1 MPPATPSALP
11 GLSVSSHHVRAV
23 LLGAQRHGVDPAPL
37 LARAGLP
44 AELPA
49 RVPARRFGRLVG
61 TLWRRLD
68 DELIGFGEAP
78 SRFGTFATMAE
89 LVVRGSHDLREAL
102 HRGQDFYGLFPAG
115 PRFRLVE
122 PAARA
127 GGFAGELGG
136 GFAGEFRG
144 ELSGGVGGEFAGGLW
159 GGVGGGFAG
168 GLSGA
173 LSGECADEARI
184 EFDVSGYDDPVR
196 FGAET
201 TVVVTQRFAGWL
213 IGRRLGL
220 RRVEFGYPEPRHAP
234 EYAPLFRAPCV
245 FGAPR
250 TAVVFDRADLDAAVC
265 RDAAALRA
273 LLRRITTDVLVC
285 RDDHGTRTV
294 TTRVRHLIFA
304 ALPAGPVPPPEEIAH
319 RLAVS
324 PQTLRRRLAAEGTSY
339 QRLRDQVRRDHALAA
354 LTRDALSIEDL
365 SQRLG
370 FSEPSAFHR
379 AFRRWTGS
387 TPRAYQRRREPTAR
401 SHPSERGELD
411 QPGQPESVARLTAPM
426 LG

>member
-1 MPPATPSALP
+1 MPPATPSVLP
-11 GLSVSSHHVRAV
+11 ALSVSSHHVRAV
-23 LLGAQRHGVDPAPL
+23 LLGAQRHGFDPAPL

-78 SRFGTFATMAE
+78 SRFGTFATMAD
-89 LVVRGSHDLREAL
+89 LVVRGSRDLREAL
-102 HRGQDFYGLFPAG
+102 HRSQGFYGLFPAG

-122 PAARA
+122 PTATQGEF
-127 GGFAGELGG
+127 GGECTGELAGEL
-136 GFAGEFRG
+136 AGEP
-144 ELSGGVGGEFAGGLW
+144 
-159 GGVGGGFAG
+159 
-168 GLSGA
+168 
-173 LSGECADEARI
+173 ADEARI

-234 EYAPLFRAPCV
+234 EYALLFRAPCV
-245 FGAPR
+245 FGASR
-250 TAVVFDRADLDAAVC
+250 TAVVFDRADLDAPVC

-285 RDDHGTRTV
+285 RDDRGTRTV
-294 TTRVRHLIFA
+294 TTRVRHLILA
-304 ALPAGPVPPPEEIAH
+304 ALPAGPVPSPEEIAY

-339 QRLRDQVRRDHALAA
+339 QRLRDQVRRDHAIAA
-354 LTRDALSIEDL
+354 LTRGDFSIEDL

-387 TPRAYQRRREPTAR
+387 TPRAYQRRAEPGA
-401 SHPSERGELD
+401 
-411 QPGQPESVARLTAPM
+411 PGGPEPVEHRTAPVP
-426 LG
+426 G

>member
-1 MPPATPSALP
+1 MPPATPPALP
-11 GLSVSSHHVRAV
+11 ALSVSSHHVRAV
-23 LLGAQRHGVDPAPL
+23 LLAARRHGVDPAPL
-37 LARAGLP
+37 LARSGLP

-89 LVVRGSHDLREAL
+89 LVVHGSRDLREAL
-102 HRGQDFYGLFPAG
+102 HRAQRFYGLLPAG
-115 PRFRLVE
+115 PRFQLVE
-122 PAARA
+122 PGAPV
-127 GGFAGELGG
+127 
-136 GFAGEFRG
+136 GEFT
-144 ELSGGVGGEFAGGLW
+144 
-159 GGVGGGFAG
+159 
-168 GLSGA
+168 
-173 LSGECADEARI
+173 DEAWI
-184 EFDVSGYDDPVR
+184 EFDVSGYDDPLR

-201 TVVVTQRFAGWL
+201 TVVVAQRFAGWL

-220 RRVEFGYPEPRHAP
+220 RRVEFGYPEPRHAH
-234 EYAPLFRAPCV
+234 EYALLFRAPCV

-250 TAVVFDRADLDAAVC
+250 TAAVFDRADLDAPVC
-265 RDAAALRA
+265 RDAAALHA

-285 RDDHGTRTV
+285 RDDRGTRTV

-304 ALPAGPVPPPEEIAH
+304 ALPAGPVPPPEEIAY
-319 RLAVS
+319 RLAIS

-339 QRLRDQVRRDHALAA
+339 QRLRDQVRRDHAIAA
-354 LTRDALSIEDL
+354 LTRGSLSIEGL

-387 TPRAYQRRREPTAR
+387 TPRAYQRQGDVREP
-401 SHPSERGELD
+401 EVGEC
-411 QPGQPESVARLTAPM
+411 GNEGAAGEPEAVGGLTAAVGRPAAASAGVSSGVPATVSAG
-426 LG
+426 LSCAVPAGGSAPAAV